1 MYRKV
6 MILTPNVNNKDF
18 IFTKEELEKLLNEA
32 YDEGYQD
39 GVRSVS
45 TVSTL
50 SYNPY
55 STTATSTSTSKY

>member
-1 MYRKV
+1 MYRKI
-6 MILTPNVNNKDF
+6 MILTPNVNDKDF
-18 IFTKEELEKLLNEA
+18 LFTKEELEKLLDKA

-39 GVRSVS
+39 GVRNVS

-55 STTATSTSTSKY
+55 STITTSTSTSKY

>member
-1 MYRKV
+1 MYRKI

-18 IFTKEELEKLLNEA
+18 LFTKEELEKLLDKA

-39 GVRSVS
+39 GVRSMS
-45 TVSTL
+45 TI

-55 STTATSTSTSKY
+55 STSINSTSEC

>member
-1 MYRKV
+1 MYRKI

-18 IFTKEELEKLLNEA
+18 LFTKEELEKLLDKA

-39 GVRSVS
+39 GVRSMS
-45 TVSTL
+45 TVSTM

-55 STTATSTSTSKY
+55 SNSISSTSEH